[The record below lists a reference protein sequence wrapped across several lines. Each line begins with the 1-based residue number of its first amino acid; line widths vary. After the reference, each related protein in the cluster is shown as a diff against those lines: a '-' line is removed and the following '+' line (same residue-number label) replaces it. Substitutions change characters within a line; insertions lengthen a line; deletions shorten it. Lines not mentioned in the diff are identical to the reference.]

1 MGDSTLRRY
10 GPSRGMSANR
20 WFAGLVGNTRNCAV
34 TGFKLGAG
42 WHALLTAIRLSLPF
56 GNDSAARFS
65 PREPYES
72 RGSRTVLE
80 EPRGEN
86 PRGYLTSGWYRL
98 STTGAVESFSAAPF
112 F

>member
-1 MGDSTLRRY
+1 
-10 GPSRGMSANR
+10 MSANR

-42 WHALLTAIRLSLPF
+42 WHALLTAIRLFLRF

-65 PREPYES
+65 PREPHES

-86 PRGYLTSGWYRL
+86 PRGYLTRL
-98 STTGAVESFSAAPF
+98 RSATWQFVARAQHGCVPTATQHVPPI
-112 F
+112 